1 MNFFLLPRA
10 ESRRLEETREPA
22 QRPLNSGF
30 RFSVNAVRPSFASS
44 LREGEVERTP
54 LGLEAGGER
63 RLEGAVDRL
72 LGKSRG
78 HRALLGDLARD
89 AFRLVEPC
97 LLGHDPSDE
106 AGGERLPGREP
117 PAAQDHVHRQCLPD
131 GAGQPLRAAG
141 AGNDPEPGLGL
152 AELRRLGGDDQ
163 VARHRQLAAAAEAVA
178 GDGRDE
184 RRPER
189 ADRVPALDPPL
200 VVELDR
206 GDLRQ
211 LADVGA
217 GGEGTLGAA
226 EHDAAH
232 RPVAVELLERRTS
245 SSISSSESAF
255 SASGRLSRTTAIA
268 PSRSTLDEAHLR
280 SRKRSIAFRGSSVA
294 IESASQSRAWLIV
307 SCHAK
312 SFQKFRCCF
321 A

>member
-1 MNFFLLPRA
+1 MATTRA
-10 ESRRLEETREPA
+10 TRPAASASR
-22 QRPLNSGF
+22 
-30 RFSVNAVRPSFASS
+30 
-44 LREGEVERTP
+44 
-54 LGLEAGGER
+54 
-63 RLEGAVDRL
+63 
-72 LGKSRG
+72 
-78 HRALLGDLARD
+78 
-89 AFRLVEPC
+89 
-97 LLGHDPSDE
+97 
-106 AGGERLPGREP
+106 GREP
-117 PAAQDHVHRQCLPD
+117 PAAQDHVHRQRLAD

-163 VARHRQLAAAAEAVA
+163 VARHRELAAAAEAVA
-178 GDGRDE
+178 RDGRDE
-184 RRPER
+184 RRPEP
-189 ADRVPALDPPL
+189 ADRVPALDSPL

-226 EHDAAH
+226 EHDRAH
-232 RPVAVELLERRTS
+232 RPVSVELLERRH
-245 SSISSSESAF
+245 ELVHQLVRERVQRVGPVEQDDGDRAV
-255 SASGRLSRTTAIA
+255 ALD
-268 PSRSTLDEAHLR
+268 LDEAHLR